1 MTNETPKD
9 ELDDILD
16 IETSS
21 PDTDGPAAP
30 VDTSSLDPE
39 DAHSAA
45 VSAPVYKGSGV
56 RWGLLG
62 GLVLVILIMI
72 LALQNPQDVDFSFL
86 GWDVEA
92 PLSALILGS
101 AVVAVIIDELVGWI
115 WGIRRRRQLRH
126 KAELKQLKAET
137 TPEKTKRFGR

>member
-1 MTNETPKD
+1 MTNKTPKD
-9 ELDDILD
+9 ALDDILD

-21 PDTDGPAAP
+21 ADADGPAAP
-30 VDTSSLDPE
+30 VDTSGLDPE
-39 DAHSAA
+39 DTHSPA

-72 LALQNPQDVDFSFL
+72 LAFQNPQDVDFSFL
-86 GWDVEA
+86 GWDVNA

-101 AVVAVIIDELVGWI
+101 AVVAVMIDELVGWI
-115 WGIRRRRQLRH
+115 WGIRRRRQLR
-126 KAELKQLKAET
+126 
-137 TPEKTKRFGR
+137 RIR